1 MTIGRLSIGPAAK
14 DPTGAGGACILVTGG
29 AGYVGSH
36 AVLELLDS
44 GFRVVVLDS
53 LITGFRWAVDPRA
66 TFIEG
71 CVEDEALVRRLLR
84 DHEVHGILH
93 FAGSTIAPESVRDPL
108 KYYRNNTVATRSL
121 LESVVAKQVRH
132 FVFSSTAAVYGPLGL
147 WKTWPGLTR
156 STTAHCDILMLPG
169 RTP

>member
-1 MTIGRLSIGPAAK
+1 MAIDRLSIGPAAK
-14 DPTGAGGACILVTGG
+14 DPTGASGACILVTGG

-84 DHEVHGILH
+84 DHEVRGILH

-108 KYYRNNTVATRSL
+108 
-121 LESVVAKQVRH
+121 
-132 FVFSSTAAVYGPLGL
+132 
-147 WKTWPGLTR
+147 
-156 STTAHCDILMLPG
+156 
-169 RTP
+169 

>member
-1 MTIGRLSIGPAAK
+1 MAIGRLSIGPAAK

-84 DHEVHGILH
+84 DHEVRGVLH
-93 FAGSTIAPESVRDPL
+93 FAGSTIAPESVRDSL
-108 KYYRNNTVATRSL
+108 KYYRNNTVASR
-121 LESVVAKQVRH
+121 
-132 FVFSSTAAVYGPLGL
+132 GL
-147 WKTWPGLTR
+147 RPFG
-156 STTAHCDILMLPG
+156 S
-169 RTP
+169 

>member
-1 MTIGRLSIGPAAK
+1 MNPRNLDRLPIGPAGK
-14 DPTGAGGACILVTGG
+14 DPTGGTRACILVTGG

-66 TFIEG
+66 IFIEG
-71 CVEDEALVRRLLR
+71 CVEDEALVRRLLP
-84 DHEVHGILH
+84 DHEVRGVFH

-108 KYYRNNTVATRSL
+108 KYYRNNIVETHSL
-121 LESVVAKQVRH
+121 LASA
-132 FVFSSTAAVYGPLGL
+132 LG
-147 WKTWPGLTR
+147 KE
-156 STTAHCDILMLPG
+156 
-169 RTP
+169 